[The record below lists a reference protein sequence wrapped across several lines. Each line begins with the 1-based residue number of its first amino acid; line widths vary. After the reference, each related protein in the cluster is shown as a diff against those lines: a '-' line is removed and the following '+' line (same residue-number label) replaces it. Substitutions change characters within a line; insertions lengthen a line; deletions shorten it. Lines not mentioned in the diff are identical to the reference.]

1 MTHVQVFDR
10 FFYPAL
16 FLAWSLVI
24 IGMHADY
31 RFLRRPP
38 PGTGSGRIEPHRAI
52 RQRRVIRATIE
63 ELNKALRTERN
74 EVRRMHI
81 AHNLGV
87 AYYDMHSV
95 ATGEHF
101 LDSSQRYFK
110 KSTEDN
116 PSIARFYYNLGRT
129 YTASGDHVEAKT
141 CYEKAVRVDPEHI
154 LAIHNLG
161 LVNYFELHRPVVARK
176 YFEDLLR
183 INAELPVCNYVLGEI
198 ALDNGESRKALRFF
212 MREVE
217 VFDHLLRKPL
227 GLPMPKTT
235 LRYAAATSCLRAAV
249 LFAERFDEV
258 DNARKAFASYVRL
271 ETDYARRKKAIER
284 MKRLG
289 IIDR

>member
-1 MTHVQVFDR
+1 MIRAQALDR
-10 FFYPAL
+10 LFYPGLL
-16 FLAWSLVI
+16 FAWSLAM

-38 PGTGSGRIEPHRAI
+38 PGMGSARIEPRRAI
-52 RQRRVIRATIE
+52 RERGIIRATID
-63 ELNKALRTERN
+63 ELTKALDTERN
-74 EVRRMHI
+74 ETRRMHI

-95 ATGEHF
+95 ASKEHF

-110 KSTEDN
+110 RSIEDE

-129 YTASGDHVEAKT
+129 HTARGRHKEAKT
-141 CYEKAVRVDPEHI
+141 SYEKAVRIDPEHI

-161 LVNYFELHRPVVARK
+161 LVNYFELHRPVIARK
-176 YFEDLLR
+176 YFEKLLL

-198 ALDNGESRKALRFF
+198 ALDKGENRKALQLF

-217 VFDHLLRKPL
+217 IFDRLIRKPL
-227 GLPMPKTT
+227 GLPMAKTT

-249 LFAERFDEV
+249 LFAERFDDV
-258 DNARKAFASYVRL
+258 SNARKAFASYVRL
-271 ETDYARRKKAIER
+271 ETDYERRRKAIAR
-284 MKRLG
+284 MKRFG
-289 IIDR
+289 VIAR